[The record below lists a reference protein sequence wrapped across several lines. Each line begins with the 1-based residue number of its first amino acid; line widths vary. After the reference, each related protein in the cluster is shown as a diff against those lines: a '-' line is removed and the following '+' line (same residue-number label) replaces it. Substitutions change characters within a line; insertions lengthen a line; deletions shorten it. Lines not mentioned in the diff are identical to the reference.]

1 MHFFF
6 FCEVPPHVLCLSCC
20 YCGSILFYESSF
32 TYSIYFL
39 TIGHKSWQNLLMTRS
54 WSSRK
59 ENILDIV
66 IFWKQEKNKTQVQQ
80 FAWFFRNRK
89 TYFRGCLGNSRWCSG
104 KESAC
109 SAGDTR
115 EAGLIPGSGKS
126 PQVGNGNPLQY
137 SCLGN
142 PMDRGA
148 WEATAHGAAKSQ
160 TWLSKCKHPFIL

>member
-6 FCEVPPHVLCLSCC
+6 FCEGPPHVLCLSCC
-20 YCGSILFYESSF
+20 YCGSILFYKSSF

-89 TYFRGCLGNSRWCSG
+89 TYFRGCLGNSRGCSG

-126 PQVGNGNPLQY
+126 SRVGMATHSSIL
-137 SCLGN
+137 
-142 PMDRGA
+142 A
-148 WEATAHGAAKSQ
+148 WENPWTEEPGRLQPMGLQRVRHSWAHTYAHDS
-160 TWLSKCKHPFIL
+160 T

>member
-1 MHFFF
+1 MLGWKSSLALICMSAITSEVASLFLYLLTVCIFFSY
-6 FCEVPPHVLCLSCC
+6 EGPPHVLCLSCR
-20 YCGSILFYESSF
+20 YWGSILLYKSSF

-89 TYFRGCLGNSRWCSG
+89 TYFRGCLGNPRWCSG

-109 SAGDTR
+109 NAETR
-115 EAGLIPGSGKS
+115 ER
-126 PQVGNGNPLQY
+126 QVWSLGQENPL
-137 SCLGN
+137 
-142 PMDRGA
+142 
-148 WEATAHGAAKSQ
+148 K
-160 TWLSKCKHPFIL
+160 